1 MQKHYTPALSR
12 FIVCALH
19 HEAHR
24 RGIPMTKLT
33 DEIVSAGLRGTPV
46 WQQATE
52 AMEAQE
58 STSSI
63 HYKTNNPAQQ

>member
-12 FIVCALH
+12 FNVCALY

-33 DEIVSAGLRGTPV
+33 DEIVSAALRGTLG

-58 STSSI
+58 QSI
-63 HYKTNNPAQQ
+63 HYKTNNPAQH